1 MSKIALGI
9 AKGIAE
15 FDGVG
20 ATGCRCDG
28 DDDHLLYGGV
38 HHSAVDQTSHAI
50 VDRNVH
56 ETEVLVEADVYGVVT
71 GSGYDGVGAYTVHQ
85 SALEIYFFIPLRRI
99 SNLPFISIKG
109 R

>member
-15 FDGVG
+15 FHGVG
-20 ATGCRCDG
+20 AASGKSNG
-28 DDDHLLYGGV
+28 DDDHLLHGGV
-38 HHSAVDQTSHAI
+38 HHGAVYHKAGTV
-50 VDRNVH
+50 VDGDADVA
-56 ETEVLVEADVYGVVT
+56 EVLVEADVYGVVT